1 MSWMLGVAC
10 SRRVLQDEGY
20 QWVAPASAFYPNV
33 NTPVSI
39 PRWHPHYP
47 PSRLEI
53 DRRPTSSSK
62 LRPDYIA
69 IRPVSGSTAIEWALA
84 ESKGT
89 RAPVGGMACPASWAA
104 QVRSV
109 NVKVSGRRV
118 PIARH
123 LVIATRINP
132 NAILEKTRRLQV
144 KAWNSSIS
152 APTDDLELAKLEVI
166 AASLFGICRN
176 LDLIDNANAIAQ
188 ATRIRHQ
195 GYATDADRMSLDRLV
210 DVAGREFKDRGINS
224 TDDGAALSIS
234 MRYREGDFSNL
245 HVKIERATL
254 KLMELMQKLVTPAEE
269 VRSQIGDFDREIF
282 GWYENQRKQRT
293 ETRTVLPEGIVV
305 QLG

>member
-33 NTPVSI
+33 NMPVSI

-47 PSRLEI
+47 PSKLEI
-53 DRRPTSSSK
+53 DRISPSPSK

-109 NVKVSGRRV
+109 DVKFNGRPV

-123 LVIATRINP
+123 VVIATRVNP
-132 NAILEKTRRLQV
+132 NAVLGKTRRLQV

-152 APTDDLELAKLEVI
+152 APTNDLELAKIEVI

-188 ATRIRHQ
+188 ATRVRQQ
-195 GYATDADRMSLDRLV
+195 GYATDADRRSLDRLV
-210 DVAGREFKDRGINS
+210 DMAGREFKDRGINS
-224 TDDGAALSIS
+224 TDDGADLSIS
-234 MRYREGDFSNL
+234 MRYREDNFSNL

-254 KLMELMQKLVTPAEE
+254 KMMELM
-269 VRSQIGDFDREIF
+269 
-282 GWYENQRKQRT
+282 
-293 ETRTVLPEGIVV
+293 
-305 QLG
+305 